1 MEGEEYTRREFE
13 SFRITETSFEPTSPS
28 RNDTHRGDKYER
40 NETLVPYNLFTE
52 WKMDADDNDSPM
64 NHRGF
69 VLETGTYFASP
80 YILRSMITDSRSLEI
95 ESEAK
100 SSRKGEQIGSPFDR
114 IDFWTEIQ
122 FNSINLRIFLWRR
135 NVYMWFIFDIW
146 WWFVKKF
153 DSFTLDRESF
163 SNLFTKEGGQRSPRF
178 IRLEFE
184 IHREE
189 SLDYSIKYRDV
200 MIHIELT
207 VIYRA
212 VCRGNQYTAI
222 STGRV
227 STDGRVPNFN
237 QRTGTIFE
245 ETRFFSRQRL
255 RKRFN

>member
-1 MEGEEYTRREFE
+1 MIRQWIIADSCLKLGRISRPRTSSDRWLQILDPWNRGK
-13 SFRITETSFEPTSPS
+13 ITEKRRANPIA
-28 RNDTHRGDKYER
+28 
-40 NETLVPYNLFTE
+40 V
-52 WKMDADDNDSPM
+52 
-64 NHRGF
+64 
-69 VLETGTYFASP
+69 
-80 YILRSMITDSRSLEI
+80 RSNRFL
-95 ESEAK
+95 K
-100 SSRKGEQIGSPFDR
+100 
-114 IDFWTEIQ
+114 
-122 FNSINLRIFLWRR
+122 FNSINLRIFLWRT
-135 NVYMWFIFDIW
+135 NVYLWFIFDIW

-153 DSFTLDRESF
+153 DSFTLDHESF

-200 MIHIELT
+200 MIHIEST

>member
-1 MEGEEYTRREFE
+1 MEGEEYTKREFE

-40 NETLVPYNLFTE
+40 NEILVPYNLFTE

-80 YILRSMITDSRSLEI
+80 YILRSMITDSRSLESRQNHREKESKSDRRSI
-95 ESEAK
+95 ESISELK
-100 SSRKGEQIGSPFDR
+100 
-114 IDFWTEIQ
+114 
-122 FNSINLRIFLWRR
+122 FNSINLRIFLWRT
-135 NVYMWFIFDIW
+135 NVYLWFIFDIW

-153 DSFTLDRESF
+153 DSFTLDHESF

>member
-28 RNDTHRGDKYER
+28 RNDTHRSDKYER
-40 NETLVPYNLFTE
+40 NEILVPYNLFTE

-80 YILRSMITDSRSLEI
+80 YILRSMITDSRSLESSQRQNHREKESKSDCRSI
-95 ESEAK
+95 ESIFELK
-100 SSRKGEQIGSPFDR
+100 
-114 IDFWTEIQ
+114 
-122 FNSINLRIFLWRR
+122 FNSIKLRIFRWRT
-135 NVYMWFIFDIW
+135 NVYLWFIFDIW

-200 MIHIELT
+200 MIHIEST

>member
-1 MEGEEYTRREFE
+1 MEGEEYTKREFE

-122 FNSINLRIFLWRR
+122 FNQPTNFSLTNERISVIHLRYLMMVR
-135 NVYMWFIFDIW
+135 
-146 WWFVKKF
+146 KK
-153 DSFTLDRESF
+153 
-163 SNLFTKEGGQRSPRF
+163 
-178 IRLEFE
+178 I
-184 IHREE
+184 
-189 SLDYSIKYRDV
+189 
-200 MIHIELT
+200 
-207 VIYRA
+207 
-212 VCRGNQYTAI
+212 
-222 STGRV
+222 
-227 STDGRVPNFN
+227 
-237 QRTGTIFE
+237 
-245 ETRFFSRQRL
+245 RFFHTRSRVIFQFIHEGR
-255 RKRFN
+255 RAKIS